1 MSSPFGDTDDEADTA
16 LLRGGTS
23 SSGEPTEKPSRGGVS
38 MTVVNGLLFV
48 LFFTAYATQWND

>member
-38 MTVVNGLLFV
+38 MTVVKWIVVCIV
-48 LFFTAYATQWND
+48 LHCLCDTME